1 MAKGLHIL
9 YLYADGESEWNCSQ
23 WRALT
28 PANAINSENAAGRTA
43 HTAKLYHLGSAI
55 DWRDPRV
62 EQALGMANVMVFQ
75 RNVISPEVWQAMDYW
90 RALGKLVLVD
100 LDDHYPEL
108 PPSNPAHEYWTRN
121 VLEMQPDPIARLE
134 EGMRH
139 ADYLISPSKVI
150 LQDWAS
156 VVPGRWFP
164 NWTQLPWYQSVQQKP
179 LGAPDVI
186 VRSGAPSKDSGGA
199 DVPATVQASERAGS
213 AGEIIIGWGGSVS
226 HVDSWVYSGIVD
238 ALDRIFRE
246 FPQVRLK
253 FCGSERRLDLIL
265 DRWGDKVIRQPGV
278 TAQDW
283 PVVVSTFDIG
293 VAPLD
298 VRPLVPVWRAGA
310 PEASYDERRSWLK
323 GIEYLCAGVPWIGQ
337 RSATYADLSSRGTL
351 VDATP
356 DSWYEALSL
365 KIRRLAEAK
374 KLAADNRRWALKRL
388 TFEANVNVY
397 GEMLSSMFA
406 ERETARGA
414 QLPGVIY
421 VRREREK

>member
-28 PANAINSENAAGRTA
+28 PANAINAEHAAGRTP
-43 HTAKLYHLGSAI
+43 HTAKLYHLGTAL

-62 EQALGMANVMVFQ
+62 EQALGLADVMVFQ
-75 RNVISPEVWQAMDYW
+75 RNVITPEVWQAMDYW

-121 VLEMQPDPIARLE
+121 ALEMNPPPIARLE

-150 LQDWAS
+150 LQDWSS
-156 VVPGRWFP
+156 VVPGRWLP
-164 NWTQLPWYQSVQQKP
+164 NWAQRPWYEGIQQKP
-179 LGAPDVI
+179 VGAPDVI
-186 VRSGAPSKDSGGA
+186 VQSGAPSKDAGGA
-199 DVPATVQASERAGS
+199 EVAPTVQAAERVGS
-213 AGEIIIGWGGSVS
+213 AGEVIIGWGGSIS
-226 HVDSWVYSGIVD
+226 HVDSWIYSGIVD
-238 ALDRIFRE
+238 ALDRVFHD
-246 FPQVRLK
+246 FPQARLK
-253 FCGSERRLDLIL
+253 FCGGERRLDDLL
-265 DRWGDKVIRQPGV
+265 GRWGDRVIRQPGV

-298 VRPLVPVWRAGA
+298 VRPLVPPWREGA
-310 PEASYDERRSWLK
+310 PTAAYDERRSWLK
-323 GIEYLCAGVPWIGQ
+323 GLEYLCAGVPWVGQ
-337 RSATYADLSSRGTL
+337 RSATYADLSGRGTL

-356 DSWYEALSL
+356 DAWYEALAL
-365 KIRRLAEAK
+365 KIRRLADAK
-374 KLAADNRRWALKRL
+374 KLAADNRRWAMKRL

-397 GEMLSSMFA
+397 GEMLTAMLA
-406 ERETARGA
+406 EREVSRGA
-414 QLPGVIY
+414 QLPGVLY
-421 VRREREK
+421 VRREVTA